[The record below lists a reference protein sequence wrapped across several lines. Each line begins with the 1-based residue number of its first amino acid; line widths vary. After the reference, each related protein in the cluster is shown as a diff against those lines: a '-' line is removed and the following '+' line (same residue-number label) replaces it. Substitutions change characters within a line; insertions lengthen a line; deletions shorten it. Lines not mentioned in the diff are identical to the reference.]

1 VAPYRLDGTGVQ
13 FGAYYNLVRP
23 DGAAN
28 WVLRAQFSVTY

>member
-1 VAPYRLDGTGVQ
+1 LQGTGLQ

-28 WVLRAQFSVTY
+28 WVLRAQLSVTY